1 MHAIGMEK
9 EFHRKRLIHELVSCH
24 LISGL
29 GQFPPRFEEPGRGR
43 RRGWLAQYETNQR
56 APTLQR

>member
-29 GQFPPRFEEPGRGR
+29 GQFPPRL
-43 RRGWLAQYETNQR
+43 GWGPSRNQ
-56 APTLQR
+56 AEAAAAAG